1 MIEQNKIV
9 VQDFNKQVIEEGNR
23 KAFEKLVAENFVNR
37 SAPLDA
43 AGDRESLWHT
53 FENILRPALADLKVN
68 IELQIAERDWVTTR
82 KTLTGV
88 HTAELLGVAA
98 TGKSV
103 SITIIDMVRIVEGQY
118 SEHWGLN
125 TLGQVVNQLKQS

>member
-1 MIEQNKIV
+1 MTEQNKIV

-23 KAFEKLVAENFVNR
+23 KAFENLVADNFVNR
-37 SAPLDA
+37 SAPSDLA
-43 AGDRESLWHT
+43 RDREGLWHT

-68 IELQIAERDWVTTR
+68 IELQIAESDWVTTR

-88 HTAELLGVAA
+88 HTGELLGVAA

-103 SITIIDMVRIVEGQY
+103 SITVIDMVRIVRGKY
-118 SEHWGLN
+118 VEHWGLN

>member
-1 MIEQNKIV
+1 MTEQNKIV

-23 KAFEKLVAENFVNR
+23 KAFEKLVADNFVNR

-43 AGDRESLWHT
+43 ARDREGLWHT

-88 HTAELLGVAA
+88 HTGELLGVAA

-103 SITIIDMVRIVEGQY
+103 SITVIDMVRIVGGKY
-118 SEHWGLN
+118 VEHWGLN

>member
-37 SAPLDA
+37 SAPSDA

-103 SITIIDMVRIVEGQY
+103 SITVIDMVRIVGGQY
-118 SEHWGLN
+118 AEHWGLN